1 MVYYISLIDFLC
13 PKYIFNFLD
22 NSLLFS
28 NVDLNL
34 NRKNFITFQNGFR
47 CELNF
52 LNNNLFFSNICL
64 FSHLDK
70 QKYLKYNCKINNSY
84 ILGPIRALYYKDK
97 NKVINE
103 SDYQYDIC
111 LVSQYPGIY
120 NFNDENFIKKKI
132 EYTISKMNEFLN
144 RLKNEENKKISILMR
159 GNSQDEINFYKNY
172 GFEDSDL
179 IERNHKNHWQTY
191 DVINKSVLT
200 LGFTTSCVQEAW
212 SMGKKGIIIDFTN
225 TKLFNFFDLNLTIR
239 DEEYLIFSKK
249 INYFISISLE
259 EFKNKF
265 AEEISMYSVDFR
277 KKTLE
282 TIRNKIH
289 A

>member
-1 MVYYISLIDFLC
+1 M
-13 PKYIFNFLD
+13 
-22 NSLLFS
+22 
-28 NVDLNL
+28 
-34 NRKNFITFQNGFR
+34 
-47 CELNF
+47 
-52 LNNNLFFSNICL
+52 
-64 FSHLDK
+64 
-70 QKYLKYNCKINNSY
+70 KYNCKINNSF
-84 ILGPIRALYYKDK
+84 ILGPIRALYYKDQ

-120 NFNDENFIKKKI
+120 NFNEENFIKKKV
-132 EYTISKMNEFLN
+132 EYTISKMNNFLI
-144 RLKNEENKKISILMR
+144 RLKNEENKKITILMR
-159 GNSQDEINFYKNY
+159 GNSQDEKNFYKNY
-172 GFEDSDL
+172 GFDDSDL
-179 IERNHKNHWQTY
+179 IERNLKNQWQTY
-191 DVINKSVLT
+191 DVMNKSELT

-212 SMGKKGIIIDFTN
+212 SMGKKGIICDLTN
-225 TKLFNFFDLNLTIR
+225 TKLFNSFDLNLTIR

-282 TIRNKIH
+282 MLRNKIH